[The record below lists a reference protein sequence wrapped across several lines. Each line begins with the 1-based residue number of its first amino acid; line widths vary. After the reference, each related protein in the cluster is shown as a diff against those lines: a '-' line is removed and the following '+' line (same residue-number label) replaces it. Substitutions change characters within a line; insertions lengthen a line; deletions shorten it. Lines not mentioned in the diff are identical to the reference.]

1 MASWFR
7 NAAEPRESRLKRLL
21 ADYPPYRIPHRGPGR
36 RLTLAEAEENLAYL
50 LDHKEERLA
59 IVRALLTRFDLDAA
73 AELAAD
79 DLRPVLDGLWR
90 WSCAE
95 WPAVYDPAF
104 VPIDVWL
111 NSSREGPEI
120 IFSMLMDV
128 AILLGELVLV
138 RRSDY
143 RWALDLDPQ
152 NAADEMV
159 SWQRPVLLRPAD
171 HFVPV
176 IFFDF
181 EDTARTS
188 YIRCTST
195 PYRILNDLGREV
207 LDAISG
213 AHEVAWREQ
222 SKGPST

>member
-1 MASWFR
+1 MARWFR
-7 NAAEPRESRLKRLL
+7 NSAEPRESRLKGLL

-36 RLTLAEAEENLAYL
+36 RLSLAEAEENLTYL

-59 IVRALLTRFDLDAA
+59 IVSALLTRFDLDAA
-73 AELAAD
+73 AGLTAD
-79 DLRPVLDGLWR
+79 DMRPLLDGLWR

-95 WPAVYDPAF
+95 WPAVYDPAQ
-104 VPIDVWL
+104 
-111 NSSREGPEI
+111 
-120 IFSMLMDV
+120 
-128 AILLGELVLV
+128 
-138 RRSDY
+138 
-143 RWALDLDPQ
+143 Q

-171 HFVPV
+171 PVVPV

-188 YIRCTST
+188 YIRCAST
-195 PYRILNDLGREV
+195 PYRMLNDLGREV

-213 AHEVAWREQ
+213 AHEVAWRDQ

>member
-1 MASWFR
+1 MARWFR
-7 NAAEPRESRLKRLL
+7 NSAEPRESRLKRLL

-36 RLTLAEAEENLAYL
+36 RLSLAQAEANLAYL

-59 IVRALLTRFDLDAA
+59 IVSALLTQFGLDAA
-73 AELAAD
+73 AGLSAD
-79 DLRPVLDGLWR
+79 DPRPFLDGLWR

-95 WPAVYDPAF
+95 WPAVHDPAF
-104 VPIDVWL
+104 MPIDVWL

-128 AILLGELVLV
+128 GILLGELVLV
-138 RRSDY
+138 QRSDY
-143 RWALDLDPQ
+143 HWVLDLDQQ
-152 NAADEMV
+152 NAAEMV

-171 HFVPV
+171 NVVPV
-176 IFFDF
+176 IFFDL

-188 YIRCTST
+188 YVRCTGT
-195 PYRILNDLGREV
+195 PYRMLNDLGREV

-222 SKGPST
+222 IEGPSS

>member
-1 MASWFR
+1 
-7 NAAEPRESRLKRLL
+7 
-21 ADYPPYRIPHRGPGR
+21 
-36 RLTLAEAEENLAYL
+36 
-50 LDHKEERLA
+50 
-59 IVRALLTRFDLDAA
+59 LLTQFDLDVSAG
-73 AELAAD
+73 LTAD
-79 DLRPVLDGLWR
+79 DPRPFLDGLWR

-95 WPAVYDPAF
+95 WPTVHDAAF
-104 VPIDVWL
+104 LPIDVWL

-128 AILLGELVLV
+128 GILLGELVLA
-138 RRSDY
+138 RRADY
-143 RWALDLDPQ
+143 HWALDLDQQ
-152 NAADEMV
+152 NAADDMV
-159 SWQRPVLLRPAD
+159 SWQRPVVLRPAD
-171 HFVPV
+171 DVVPV

-188 YIRCTST
+188 YVRCTST

-222 SKGPST
+222 PKGQST